1 MRWADRPYAVLCIL
15 VRESC
20 FVLIRCKKL
29 RINTCSTQSS
39 SHCIPPYDQ
48 DRKTRMDDEDA
59 ITKLRDLLAALE
71 RGNSTQ
77 SRISALQN
85 LFTFLEQQEEES
97 EVLNQVHDEI
107 ISGLRAQLKV
117 ANPLVTAKVLGILPI
132 ITDKWIV
139 RQDGHCLHRVRY
151 VMQTLLPSL
160 LACLGDTR
168 DRTREAAKAIIVQ
181 IAKAA
186 SAITPLAVTTANHSS
201 IKSSHETPF
210 AFFERIVIESGLTSK
225 VAKIKEQITLLLPVL
240 RQSIEKLPLRPF
252 LPSLVDHLSDADAN
266 VREASRTTV
275 ISLFSNASPTAK
287 SELKKEME
295 KKGTRKQTMDAIL
308 EQIFNA
314 SIPPA
319 DPANEPEHVLRKP
332 PPATSSNRFSTLS
345 AALAAEEVGSGPSSR
360 SVSRSASRIGGDT
373 KENDIRPV
381 YIASSHELER
391 AFATMVS
398 HFDGKET
405 EHNWQNREQD
415 VLKIRGMLK
424 TSTYQSHPLVFAA
437 GIRLLSEG
445 ILKAV
450 ASLRTTL
457 SIHGITLISEL
468 AQQMGDD
475 LEAQAEVFLTALIR
489 MAGFT
494 KKIVA
499 NASQSTVGEI
509 LKSVTYRH
517 KYLELV
523 GQGMQDK
530 NFGTRAAMCQHLDTI
545 LSVHGKH
552 RKHALEGHGGLNVIT
567 SICKKGLADPNKD
580 VRALARNAYYRVEQI
595 WPSTARMIFDSLDM
609 SIQKQ
614 VETNR
619 IPVGHPIPQSPA
631 PTRMTA
637 PAISA
642 IASPRTPSNKIGPS
656 SALLAAKR
664 AAAASLAKERKEKA
678 EREAQIQAEREMMM
692 AAEEEEEEEDL
703 MSSPSIGD
711 MNEEELHSTP
721 PLVIR
726 QKLARSPS
734 PSPAPAPPK
743 SPLRSRTSSSSTK
756 STSVQPSSIPLP
768 SSPVGN
774 RSTSRTGIARPTNSA
789 YGARSRTTSTS
800 SISSNRSTG
809 RFSASTNLN
818 YGSIAQRFDQQSVSS
833 GNTPTTKATTNDHL
847 PHADLS
853 TDDFNRSVRVSTP
866 SSPSRIPTRSPA
878 RVLSPSALEK
888 ERESSVAADTSA
900 MSLASSVQSGQDTST
915 YYQIPSSPT
924 NSSRLPRPVSMM
936 YSTPPASNIEKT
948 SRHSHSLSTEVS
960 PSPTANEWSVGK
972 SAKTRFTQP
981 PSSNKSD
988 NDNLPLPI
996 QKEVENGSAATEKP
1010 PPFKPASKPT
1020 TRTIV
1025 PPGTTSA
1032 VKWFLGKADRLENAT
1047 FYDEE
1052 PDYANLSPVKQ
1063 RPESDTYIS
1072 QLNNGS
1078 ATLRTFKG
1086 LVSLSKEFKLPQKGI
1101 NIVQE
1106 DDSPSLLGLDTD
1118 AGANR
1123 EYGIAI
1129 VMWQEGHLFDRIFVG
1144 LSKFLRSDE
1153 IINGTS
1159 KRDLQTA
1166 ALVFLHRLVEFQFG
1180 LFTALDRERD
1190 LLDLLLD
1197 LIKMNHSG
1205 PSASGVKSA
1214 CQAIADRWTDQ
1225 TDVIIGITTLRS
1237 VLSNCMNLNDDDS
1250 NQETNG
1256 SDDTSQSN
1264 VAVLTLTLRTLARLF
1279 GRLPVELV
1287 EEQLERCKIVVK
1299 KGLKHRQIETR
1310 QQAVG
1315 VLVSANSK
1323 IRDPQSLFGILQPIE
1338 KAQQDLLIY
1347 YMNRA

>member
-1 MRWADRPYAVLCIL
+1 MQYAVQCSMHARTFSSQTNSCSLHVIL
-15 VRESC
+15 DPDTLHH
-20 FVLIRCKKL
+20 FVTTTNR
-29 RINTCSTQSS
+29 
-39 SHCIPPYDQ
+39 SHDQ
-48 DRKTRMDDEDA
+48 NKNARMDDEDA

-77 SRISALQN
+77 TRISALQN
-85 LFTFLEQQEEES
+85 LYAFLEQQEEES
-97 EVLNQVHDEI
+97 ELLNDVHDEI
-107 ISGLRAQLKV
+107 VNGIRAQFKV
-117 ANPLVTAKVLGILPI
+117 ANPLVTAKVLSILPI
-132 ITDKWIV
+132 ITDRLTV

-151 VMQTLLPSL
+151 VMQTLLPPL
-160 LACLGDTR
+160 LACLSDTR
-168 DRTREAAKAIIVQ
+168 DRSREAAKAIIVQ

-186 SAITPLAVTTANHSS
+186 SAVTPLAVTTASHSS

-210 AFFERIVIESGLTSK
+210 ALFERILIESGLTSK
-225 VAKIKEQITLLLPVL
+225 VAKVKEQITLLLPIL
-240 RQSIEKLPLRPF
+240 RQSIEKFPLRPF

-295 KKGTRKQTMDAIL
+295 KKGTRKHTIDAIL
-308 EQIFNA
+308 EQVFSA
-314 SIPPA
+314 SIQTA
-319 DPANEPEHVLRKP
+319 EPANEPAEHVSRKP
-332 PPATSSNRFSTLS
+332 PTATSSNRFSTLN
-345 AALAAEEVGSGPSSR
+345 AALAAEDVGSGPSSR
-360 SVSRSASRIGGDT
+360 SVSRSASRMGGAAADG

-391 AFATMVS
+391 AFAPMVP
-398 HFDGKET
+398 HFEGKET

-415 VLKIRGMLK
+415 VLKIRGMIK
-424 TSTYQSHPLVFAA
+424 TSTYQSHPSAFTA

-499 NASQSTVGEI
+499 NASQATVGEI
-509 LKSVTYRH
+509 LRNVTYRH
-517 KYLELV
+517 KYLELI

-552 RKHALEGHGGLNVIT
+552 RKHALEGHNGLNTIT
-567 SICKKGLADPNKD
+567 AICKKGLADPNKD
-580 VRALARNAYYRVEQI
+580 VRALARNAFYRVEQI
-595 WPSTARMIFDSLDM
+595 WPSTARTIFDSLEM

-614 VETNR
+614 VESNR
-619 IPVGHPIPQSPA
+619 LPAGQAIPQSPA
-631 PTRMTA
+631 PTRTTA

-642 IASPRTPSNKIGPS
+642 IASPRTPGNKIGPS

-692 AAEEEEEEEDL
+692 AEDDEGDEEDL

-711 MNEEELHSTP
+711 LKDEELHSTP

-726 QKLARSPS
+726 RKLARSPS
-734 PSPAPAPPK
+734 PSPISAPPK
-743 SPLRSRTSSSSTK
+743 SPLRSRASSGSTK

-774 RSTSRTGIARPTNSA
+774 RSASRSGIARPTSSVV
-789 YGARSRTTSTS
+789 GARSRTTSTS
-800 SISSNRSTG
+800 SISSNRSPS
-809 RFSASTNLN
+809 RFGASTSVN
-818 YGSIAQRFDQQSVSS
+818 YGSIAQRFDQQSAPSGSTPMAKSS
-833 GNTPTTKATTNDHL
+833 TTSNYL

-866 SSPSRIPTRSPA
+866 SSPSRIPTRSPP
-878 RVLSPSALEK
+878 RVLSPSNSEK
-888 ERESSVAADTSA
+888 QIESTVADTST
-900 MSLASSVQSGQDTST
+900 MSFASSVQSGADTST
-915 YYQIPSSPT
+915 DHQVPSSPT
-924 NSSRLPRPVSMM
+924 NRSRLPRPVSMM
-936 YSTPPASNIEKT
+936 YSTPPSINAGMT
-948 SRHSHSLSTEVS
+948 SRHSHSLSTDVS
-960 PSPTANEWSVGK
+960 PSPSANEWNTAGK
-972 SAKTRFTQP
+972 VAKSRSSQP
-981 PSSNKSD
+981 PPSNG
-988 NDNLPLPI
+988 NDLPI
-996 QKEVENGSAATEKP
+996 QKERGDRSSATERQ
-1010 PPFKPASKPT
+1010 ASKPT
-1020 TRTIV
+1020 TSTTRTVV
-1025 PPGTTSA
+1025 PPDATSA

-1052 PDYANLSPVKQ
+1052 PDYATLSPVKQ
-1063 RPESDTYIS
+1063 RPESDGYIA

-1101 NIVQE
+1101 EIMGE
-1106 DDSPSLLGLDTD
+1106 DDSPSLLGLHND

-1129 VMWQEGHLFDRIFVG
+1129 VMWQEGHLFDRIFVA
-1144 LSKFLRSDE
+1144 LCKYLRSDD
-1153 IINGTS
+1153 IISGTS

-1190 LLDLLLD
+1190 LLDILID
-1197 LIKMNHSG
+1197 LIRRNHSG
-1205 PSASGVKSA
+1205 PSAAGVKSA

-1225 TDVIIGITTLRS
+1225 TDVIIGVTTLRN
-1237 VLSNCMNLNDDDS
+1237 VLSNCMSLDDEG
-1250 NQETNG
+1250 QETNNG
-1256 SDDTSQSN
+1256 ADDTSQSN
-1264 VAVLTLTLRTLARLF
+1264 IAVLTLSLRTLARLF
-1279 GRLPVELV
+1279 GRLPGELV
-1287 EEQLERCKIVVK
+1287 EEQLERCKHVVK

-1315 VLVSANSK
+1315 VLVAANSK
-1323 IRDPQSLFGILQPIE
+1323 IRDPQSLFGILQPID

>member
-1 MRWADRPYAVLCIL
+1 
-15 VRESC
+15 
-20 FVLIRCKKL
+20 
-29 RINTCSTQSS
+29 
-39 SHCIPPYDQ
+39 
-48 DRKTRMDDEDA
+48 MDDEDA
-59 ITKLRDLLAALE
+59 ITQLRDLLTALE
-71 RGNSTQ
+71 RGGNTTQ
-77 SRISALQN
+77 TRITALQN
-85 LFTFLEQQEEES
+85 LYTFLEQQEEES
-97 EVLNQVHDEI
+97 DLLNDVHDEI
-107 ISGLRAQLKV
+107 VNGLRAQLKV
-117 ANPLVTAKVLGILPI
+117 ANPLVTAKVLSVLPI
-132 ITDKWIV
+132 VTDRLTI

-151 VMQTLLPSL
+151 VMQTLLPPL

-168 DRTREAAKAIIVQ
+168 DRSREASKAIIVQ

-186 SAITPLAVTTANHSS
+186 SAVTPLAATAANHSS

-210 AFFERIVIESGLTSK
+210 ALFERIVIESGLTSK
-225 VAKIKEQITLLLPVL
+225 VPRVKEQITLLLPVL
-240 RQSIEKLPLRPF
+240 RQSIEKFPLRPF

-266 VREASRTTV
+266 VREASRATV

-295 KKGTRKQTMDAIL
+295 KKGTRKQTVDAII
-308 EQIFNA
+308 EQVFSA
-314 SIPPA
+314 SITPA
-319 DPANEPEHVLRKP
+319 DPVDEPEHAIRKP
-332 PPATSSNRFSTLS
+332 PTTTSSNRFSTLN

-360 SVSRSASRIGGDT
+360 SASRSASRMGGAGDA

-391 AFATMVS
+391 AFATMVP
-398 HFDGKET
+398 HFEGKET

-415 VLKIRGMLK
+415 VVKIRGMLK
-424 TSTYQSHPLVFAA
+424 TSTYQAHPSAFAS

-475 LEAQAEVFLTALIR
+475 LEAQAEVFFTALIR

-499 NASQSTVGEI
+499 NASQATVGEI
-509 LKSVTYRH
+509 LKSVSYRH
-517 KYLELV
+517 KYLELIS
-523 GQGMQDK
+523 QGMQDK
-530 NFGTRAAMCQHLDTI
+530 NFGMRAAMCQHLDTI

-552 RKHALEGHGGLNVIT
+552 RKHALEGHAGLSAIT
-567 SICKKGLADPNKD
+567 TICKKGLADPNKD
-580 VRALARNAYYRVEQI
+580 VRAFARNAFYRVEQI
-595 WPSTARMIFDSLDM
+595 WPSTARVIYDSLDM

-614 VETNR
+614 VESNR
-619 IPVGHPIPQSPA
+619 LPAGQTVPQTPA
-631 PTRMTA
+631 PTRTAA
-637 PAISA
+637 PAMSS

-692 AAEEEEEEEDL
+692 AEDEDEEDL

-711 MNEEELHSTP
+711 LNDEELHSTQ

-743 SPLRSRTSSSSTK
+743 SPLRPRTSSESTK
-756 STSVQPSSIPLP
+756 QQPASAQASSIPLP

-774 RSTSRTGIARPTNSA
+774 RSASRSGIARPTNSA
-789 YGARSRTTSTS
+789 IGARSRTTSTS
-800 SISSNRSTG
+800 SISSNRSAG
-809 RFSASTNLN
+809 RFGASSNIN
-818 YGSIAQRFDQQSVSS
+818 YGSIAQRFDQQSVPS
-833 GNTPTTKATTNDHL
+833 ATSPMAKGTINDSV
-847 PHADLS
+847 PHADLP

-866 SSPSRIPTRSPA
+866 SSPSRIPTRSPP
-878 RVLSPSALEK
+878 RVLSHSTLEK
-888 ERESSVAADTSA
+888 EREATVADTST
-900 MSLASSVQSGQDTST
+900 MSFASSVQSGADTSSG
-915 YYQIPSSPT
+915 YQIPSSPT
-924 NSSRLPRPVSMM
+924 NQTKLPRPVSMM
-936 YSTPPASNIEKT
+936 MYSTPPSGKT
-948 SRHSHSLSTEVS
+948 GMTARHSHSLSTDGS
-960 PSPTANEWSVGK
+960 PSQSANEWKEGK
-972 SAKTRFTQP
+972 VAKTRFTQP
-981 PSSNKSD
+981 PPSNG
-988 NDNLPLPI
+988 N
-996 QKEVENGSAATEKP
+996 ENGSSPFDTQKERGLAATEKP
-1010 PPFKPASKPT
+1010 SSKPPTST
-1020 TRTIV
+1020 TRTVV
-1025 PPGTTSA
+1025 PPDATSA

-1047 FYDEE
+1047 FADEE

-1063 RPESDTYIS
+1063 RPESDGYVA
-1072 QLNNGS
+1072 QLYTGS

-1086 LVSLSKEFKLPQKGI
+1086 LVSLSKEFKLPQKGV
-1101 NIVQE
+1101 NIMQGD
-1106 DDSPSLLGLDTD
+1106 DDSPSLLGLDAD
-1118 AGANR
+1118 PGANR
-1123 EYGIAI
+1123 EYQIAI
-1129 VMWQEGHLFDRIFVG
+1129 DMWQESLLFERIFVA
-1144 LSKFLRSDE
+1144 LCKYLRSEDV
-1153 IINGTS
+1153 IAGTT

-1180 LFTALDRERD
+1180 LFTALDKERD
-1190 LLDLLLD
+1190 LLDLLID
-1197 LIKMNHSG
+1197 LIRRNHSG
-1205 PSASGVKSA
+1205 PSAAGVKSA

-1225 TDVIIGITTLRS
+1225 TDVIIGVTTLRS
-1237 VLSNCMNLNDDDS
+1237 VLSHCMSLDDDG
-1250 NQETNG
+1250 QEING

-1264 VAVLTLTLRTLARLF
+1264 VAVLTLALRTLARLF
-1279 GRLPVELV
+1279 GRLPGELI
-1287 EEQLERCKIVVK
+1287 EEQLERCKHVVK

-1315 VLVSANSK
+1315 VLVAANSK
-1323 IRDPQSLFGILQPIE
+1323 IRDPQSLFGILQPID

>member
-1 MRWADRPYAVLCIL
+1 
-15 VRESC
+15 
-20 FVLIRCKKL
+20 
-29 RINTCSTQSS
+29 
-39 SHCIPPYDQ
+39 
-48 DRKTRMDDEDA
+48 MDDEDA
-59 ITKLRDLLAALE
+59 ITKSRDLLAALE

-77 SRISALQN
+77 TRISALQN
-85 LFTFLEQQEEES
+85 LYAFLEQQEEES
-97 EVLNQVHDEI
+97 ELLIDVHDEI
-107 ISGLRAQLKV
+107 VNGLRAQLKV
-117 ANPLVTAKVLGILPI
+117 ANPLVTAKVLGVLPI
-132 ITDKWIV
+132 ITDRLTV

-151 VMQTLLPSL
+151 VMQTLLPPL

-168 DRTREAAKAIIVQ
+168 DRSREAAKAIIVQ

-186 SAITPLAVTTANHSS
+186 SAVTPLAATAANHSS
-201 IKSSHETPF
+201 IRSSHETPF
-210 AFFERIVIESGLTSK
+210 ALFERIVIESGLTSK
-225 VAKIKEQITLLLPVL
+225 VARVKEQITLLLPVL
-240 RQSIEKLPLRPF
+240 RQSIEKFPLRPF

-295 KKGTRKQTMDAIL
+295 KKGTRKQTVDAIL
-308 EQIFNA
+308 EQVFSA
-314 SIPPA
+314 SVPSAEPA
-319 DPANEPEHVLRKP
+319 HEPEHAVRKP
-332 PPATSSNRFSTLS
+332 PTTTSSNRFSTLN
-345 AALAAEEVGSGPSSR
+345 AALAAEEAGSGPSSR
-360 SVSRSASRIGGDT
+360 SASRSASRMGGAGDA

-381 YIASSHELER
+381 YIASSHELDR
-391 AFATMVS
+391 AFATMVP

-424 TSTYQSHPLVFAA
+424 TSTYHSHPSAFAA

-475 LEAQAEVFLTALIR
+475 LEAQAETFLTALIR

-499 NASQSTVGEI
+499 NASQATVGEI
-509 LKSVTYRH
+509 LKNVTYRH

-552 RKHALEGHGGLNVIT
+552 RKHALEGHGGLNAIST
-567 SICKKGLADPNKD
+567 ICKKGLADPNKD
-580 VRALARNAYYRVEQI
+580 VRASARNAFYRVEQI
-595 WPSTARMIFDSLDM
+595 WPSTARTIFDSLDM

-614 VETNR
+614 VESNR
-619 IPVGHPIPQSPA
+619 LPAGQPIPQSPA
-631 PTRMTA
+631 PSRTA
-637 PAISA
+637 APSISA

-678 EREAQIQAEREMMM
+678 EREAQIQAERDMMM
-692 AAEEEEEEEDL
+692 AEDEDEEDL

-711 MNEEELHSTP
+711 LNDEELHSTP

-726 QKLARSPS
+726 QKLAQSPS
-734 PSPAPAPPK
+734 PSPAPVPPK
-743 SPLRSRTSSSSTK
+743 SPLRSRASSESTK
-756 STSVQPSSIPLP
+756 SASVQPHSIPLP

-774 RSTSRTGIARPTNSA
+774 RSASRSGIARPTSSVI
-789 YGARSRTTSTS
+789 GARSRTTSTS
-800 SISSNRSTG
+800 SMASNRSAG
-809 RFSASTNLN
+809 RFGASTNMN
-818 YGSIAQRFDQQSVSS
+818 YGSIAQRFEQQSAASVS
-833 GNTPTTKATTNDHL
+833 TPVAKTTTNDSL

-853 TDDFNRSVRVSTP
+853 TDEFNRSVRVSTP
-866 SSPSRIPTRSPA
+866 SSPSRIPIRSPP
-878 RVLSPSALEK
+878 RVLSPSTPEK
-888 ERESSVAADTSA
+888 EREATVADTST
-900 MSLASSVQSGQDTST
+900 MSFASSVQSGADTS
-915 YYQIPSSPT
+915 YGQVPSSPT
-924 NSSRLPRPVSMM
+924 NRTKLPRPVSMM
-936 YSTPPASNIEKT
+936 YSTPPSGKAGMT
-948 SRHSHSLSTEVS
+948 ARHSHSLSTDMS
-960 PSPTANEWSVGK
+960 PSPSANEWNEGK
-972 SAKTRFTQP
+972 AAKTRSTQP
-981 PSSNKSD
+981 PPSNGSENGSS
-988 NDNLPLPI
+988 PFI
-996 QKEVENGSAATEKP
+996 TQKERGSAATEKP
-1010 PPFKPASKPT
+1010 PSKPPT
-1020 TRTIV
+1020 SITRTVV
-1025 PPGTTSA
+1025 PPDATSA

-1063 RPESDTYIS
+1063 RPESDGYVA
-1072 QLNNGS
+1072 QLYTGS

-1086 LVSLSKEFKLPQKGI
+1086 LVSLSKEFKLPQKGVKI
-1101 NIVQE
+1101 MQE
-1106 DDSPSLLGLDTD
+1106 DDTPSLLGLDAD

-1123 EYGIAI
+1123 EYSIAI
-1129 VMWQEGHLFDRIFVG
+1129 EMWQEGSLFERIFIS
-1144 LSKFLRSDE
+1144 LCKYLRSED
-1153 IINGTS
+1153 IITGTS
-1159 KRDLQTA
+1159 KQDLQTA

-1180 LFTALDRERD
+1180 LFTALDKERD
-1190 LLDLLLD
+1190 LLDLLID
-1197 LIKMNHSG
+1197 LIRRNHSG
-1205 PSASGVKSA
+1205 PSAAGVKSA

-1225 TDVIIGITTLRS
+1225 TDVIIGVTMLRS
-1237 VLSNCMNLNDDDS
+1237 VLSQCMSLDDDG
-1250 NQETNG
+1250 QETNG

-1264 VAVLTLTLRTLARLF
+1264 VAVLTLALRTLARLF
-1279 GRLPVELV
+1279 GRLPGELV
-1287 EEQLERCKIVVK
+1287 EEQLERCKHVVK

-1315 VLVSANSK
+1315 VLVAANSK
-1323 IRDPQSLFGILQPIE
+1323 IRDPQSLFGILQPID